1 MSDISHSVVVG
12 IDVSKA
18 FLDIAVVGAKYK
30 AKQIANDS
38 TAHESLCR
46 SLRRLSP
53 SLILME
59 SSGGYE
65 NAVACALQAKGFV
78 VAVVNARQVRDFAK
92 GMGYLA
98 KTDKI
103 DAKVIAEFGSVLVAR
118 DDVARVL
125 KAPADPEKEALC
137 AMVTRR
143 RQLMAMMISER
154 QRLAQSTPV
163 VRSSINAMIEA
174 LRQSIREIDGQ
185 MCDHIK
191 SHFQELQK
199 LLCSTVGIGPV
210 ASASLIAEL
219 PELGKLNRR
228 QIASLVGVAPF
239 ASDSG
244 TMKGARRIQGG
255 RFDIRRTLYMATLT
269 ATQHNPRIH
278 AYYDRLIA
286 RGKLPKVALIACMR
300 KLITILNAMVKN
312 ESPWDP
318 SYENT

>member
-1 MSDISHSVVVG
+1 MSDMTKSVVVG

-18 FLDIAVVGAKYK
+18 CLDIAVDGAKFK
-30 AKQIANDS
+30 AKQISNDP
-38 TAHESLCR
+38 TAHQSLCR
-46 SLRRLSP
+46 SLKRLSP
-53 SLILME
+53 TLVLME

-65 NAVACALQAKGFV
+65 NAVACVLQAKGFV

-118 DDVARVL
+118 NDVTRVL
-125 KAPADPEKEALC
+125 KSPTDPAKEALC
-137 AMVTRR
+137 AMVTGR
-143 RQLMAMMISER
+143 RQLMSMMISER
-154 QRLAQSTPV
+154 QRLAQAKPV
-163 VRSSINAMIEA
+163 VKSSIDVIIDA
-174 LRQSIREIDGQ
+174 LRQSIREIDHQ
-185 MCDHIK
+185 MRDHIK
-191 SHFQELQK
+191 CHFHELQK

-244 TMKGARRIQGG
+244 KMKGVRRIQGG

-312 ESPWDP
+312 ERPWDP
-318 SYENT
+318 SLENA